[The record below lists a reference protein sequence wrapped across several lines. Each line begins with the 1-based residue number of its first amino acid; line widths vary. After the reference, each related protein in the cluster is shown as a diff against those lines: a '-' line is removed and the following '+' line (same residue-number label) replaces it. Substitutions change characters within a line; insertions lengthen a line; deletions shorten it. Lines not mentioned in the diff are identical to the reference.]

1 MQNTVYERKR
11 NSEDFILL
19 HFVTNICFGNRMA
32 NVLVTEQ
39 PQYSVVICA
48 FSIWQNTETMLISNV
63 LRFIFTCPLS
73 LALPITFH
81 CLRHSFATIL
91 ISLGID
97 VYVVSKMLT
106 HRSVRTTQIYADV
119 VSEKK
124 REASNAIT
132 LK

>member
-1 MQNTVYERKR
+1 MAGDKEGVSFKGIKR
-11 NSEDFILL
+11 S
-19 HFVTNICFGNRMA
+19 MA
-32 NVLVTEQ
+32 QQ
-39 PQYSVVICA
+39 PFKKWVNAAKI
-48 FSIWQNTETMLISNV
+48 EKK
-63 LRFIFTCPLS
+63 LS
-73 LALPITFH
+73 FH

-106 HRSVRTTQIYADV
+106 HRSVRTTQIYVDV